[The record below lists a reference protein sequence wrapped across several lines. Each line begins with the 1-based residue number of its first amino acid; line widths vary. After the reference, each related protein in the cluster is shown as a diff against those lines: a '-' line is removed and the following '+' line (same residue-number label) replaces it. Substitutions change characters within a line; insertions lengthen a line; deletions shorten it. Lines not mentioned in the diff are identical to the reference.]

1 LAEVF
6 TIDPLLGLVAVLVL
20 IALNGIFVAGEFSL
34 VAVDI
39 ERVEVMAEQGHR
51 RARVVRKLLSRLSFH
66 LGGAQLG
73 ITVTSLLLGFLAEDT
88 IGAVLDFLPG
98 VSLSPGP
105 TRAVIAIAIAAVLQM
120 IFGELVPKNLAISRP
135 LGTGL
140 WLGSILRIY
149 GLLAAPITTAFNGL
163 ANRLVRLLGIEPV
176 EELRSLRSLED
187 LEYLVRASSARTIKE
202 DEATLITRTLRLSRK
217 DAADALTPRT
227 SMVALR
233 HSGTVSDLVQSAK
246 ESGYSRFPVIGAD
259 LDDIV
264 GMVEVKDVFSLTTD
278 DRESGPLEDIVRP
291 AVVVPEHRE
300 LDGVLV
306 DLELAA
312 SRLAVVVDEHGGT
325 AGLITR
331 EDILEELVG
340 DIADEYDE
348 PVAITAS
355 QKDGRVIVEGL
366 KSRDEIEEIVGLRLP
381 DGPFETLAG
390 FILQQTGSIPEI
402 GQLVEW
408 RGWKFEVLRK
418 ENLRIADVAIEAP
431 IHANGSPQDQG
442 RAI

>member
-1 LAEVF
+1 MF

-73 ITVTSLLLGFLAEDT
+73 ITVTSLLLGLLAEDT

-163 ANRLVRLLGIEPV
+163 ANRLVRLVGIEPV

-202 DEATLITRTLRLSRK
+202 DEARLITRTLRLSRK

-233 HSGTVSDLVQSAK
+233 HSGTVADLVQSAK

-278 DRESGPLEDIVRP
+278 DRERRPLKDIVRP

-355 QKDGRVIVEGL
+355 QRDGRVIVEGL

-390 FILQQTGSIPEI
+390 FMLQQMGSIPEV
-402 GQLVEW
+402 GQVVEW

-431 IHANGSPQDQG
+431 SDANGSPLDQG
-442 RAI
+442 GAI

>member
-1 LAEVF
+1 MAEVF

-51 RARVVRKLLSRLSFH
+51 RARVVRKLLSRLRFH

-88 IGAVLDFLPG
+88 IGALLNFVPG
-98 VSLSPGP
+98 VSLNPGP

-163 ANRLVRLLGIEPV
+163 ANRLVRLVGIEPV

-202 DEATLITRTLRLSRK
+202 DEARLITRTLRLSRK

-233 HSGTVSDLVQSAK
+233 NSGTISDLVQSAK

-278 DRESGPLEDIVRP
+278 DRERRPLEDIVRP

-355 QKDGRVIVEGL
+355 QRDGRVIVEGL

-390 FILQQTGSIPEI
+390 FMLQQMGSIPEI
-402 GQLVEW
+402 GQVVEW
-408 RGWKFEVLRK
+408 RGWKLEVLRK

-431 IHANGSPQDQG
+431 SDANGSPLAQG
-442 RAI
+442 GAK

>member
-1 LAEVF
+1 MF

-402 GQLVEW
+402 GQVVEW

-431 IHANGSPQDQG
+431 IDANGSPQDQG

>member
-1 LAEVF
+1 MF

-233 HSGTVSDLVQSAK
+233 HSGTISDLVQSAK

-402 GQLVEW
+402 GQVVEW

-431 IHANGSPQDQG
+431 IDANGSPQDQG

>member
-1 LAEVF
+1 MF

-163 ANRLVRLLGIEPV
+163 ANRLVRLVGIEPV

-202 DEATLITRTLRLSRK
+202 DEARLITRTLRLSRK

-233 HSGTVSDLVQSAK
+233 NSGTISDLVQSAK

-264 GMVEVKDVFSLTTD
+264 GMVEVKDVFSLTPD
-278 DRESGPLEDIVRP
+278 DRERRPLEDIVRP

-355 QKDGRVIVEGL
+355 QRDGRVIVEGL

-390 FILQQTGSIPEI
+390 FILQQAGSIPEI
-402 GQLVEW
+402 GQVVEW

-431 IHANGSPQDQG
+431 IDANGSPQDQG

>member
-1 LAEVF
+1 MF

-88 IGAVLDFLPG
+88 IGALLDFLPG

-140 WLGSILRIY
+140 WLGSILRVY
-149 GLLAAPITTAFNGL
+149 GVLAAPITTAFNGL

-202 DEATLITRTLRLSRK
+202 DEARLITRTLRLSRK

-246 ESGYSRFPVIGAD
+246 ESGHSRFPVIGAD

-278 DRESGPLEDIVRP
+278 DRERRPLADIVRP

-355 QKDGRVIVEGL
+355 QRDGRVIVEGL

-390 FILQQTGSIPEI
+390 FMLQQMGSIPEV
-402 GQLVEW
+402 GQVVEW
-408 RGWKFEVLRK
+408 RGWKLEVLRK

-431 IHANGSPQDQG
+431 SDANGSPLDQG
-442 RAI
+442 GAI

>member
-1 LAEVF
+1 MF

-88 IGAVLDFLPG
+88 IGALLNFVPG
-98 VSLSPGP
+98 VSLNPGP

-163 ANRLVRLLGIEPV
+163 ANRLVRLVGIEPV

-202 DEATLITRTLRLSRK
+202 DEARLITRTLRLSRK

-233 HSGTVSDLVQSAK
+233 NSGTISDLVQSAK

-278 DRESGPLEDIVRP
+278 DRERRPLEDIVRP

-355 QKDGRVIVEGL
+355 QRDGRVIVEGL
-366 KSRDEIEEIVGLRLP
+366 KSRDEIEEIVGLHLP

-390 FILQQTGSIPEI
+390 FMLQQTGSIPEI
-402 GQLVEW
+402 GQVVEW
-408 RGWKFEVLRK
+408 RGWKLEVLRK

-431 IHANGSPQDQG
+431 SDENGSPLDQG
-442 RAI
+442 AAT

>member
-1 LAEVF
+1 MF

-51 RARVVRKLLSRLSFH
+51 RARVGRKLLSRLSFH

>member
-1 LAEVF
+1 MF

-390 FILQQTGSIPEI
+390 FILQQAGSIPEI
-402 GQLVEW
+402 GQVVEW

>member
-1 LAEVF
+1 MAEVF

-88 IGAVLDFLPG
+88 IGALLDFLPG

-140 WLGSILRIY
+140 WLGSILRVY
-149 GLLAAPITTAFNGL
+149 GVLAAPITTAFNGL

-202 DEATLITRTLRLSRK
+202 DEARLITRTLRLSRK

-233 HSGTVSDLVQSAK
+233 HSGTISDLVQSAK

-402 GQLVEW
+402 GQVVEW
-408 RGWKFEVLRK
+408 RGWKF
-418 ENLRIADVAIEAP
+418 
-431 IHANGSPQDQG
+431 
-442 RAI
+442 

>member
-1 LAEVF
+1 MF

-149 GLLAAPITTAFNGL
+149 GLLAAPITPAFNGL
-163 ANRLVRLLGIEPV
+163 ANRLVRLVGIEPV

-202 DEATLITRTLRLSRK
+202 DEARLITRTLRLSRK

-233 HSGTVSDLVQSAK
+233 NSGTISDLVQSAK

-278 DRESGPLEDIVRP
+278 DRERRPLEDIVRP

-340 DIADEYDE
+340 DIAAEYDE

-355 QKDGRVIVEGL
+355 QRDGRVIVEGL

-390 FILQQTGSIPEI
+390 FMLQQMGSIPEI
-402 GQLVEW
+402 GQVVEW
-408 RGWKFEVLRK
+408 RGWKLEVLRK

-431 IHANGSPQDQG
+431 SDANGSPLDQG
-442 RAI
+442 GAK

>member
-1 LAEVF
+1 MF

-88 IGAVLDFLPG
+88 IGALLNFVPG
-98 VSLSPGP
+98 VSLNPGP

-163 ANRLVRLLGIEPV
+163 ANRLVRLVGIEPV

-202 DEATLITRTLRLSRK
+202 DEARLITRTLRLSRK

-233 HSGTVSDLVQSAK
+233 NSGTISDLVQSAK

-278 DRESGPLEDIVRP
+278 DRERRPLEDIVRP

-312 SRLAVVVDEHGGT
+312 SRLAGVVDEHGGT

-355 QKDGRVIVEGL
+355 QRDGRVIVEGL

-390 FILQQTGSIPEI
+390 FMLQQMGSIPEI
-402 GQLVEW
+402 GQVVEW
-408 RGWKFEVLRK
+408 RGWKLEVLRK

-431 IHANGSPQDQG
+431 SDANGSPLDQG
-442 RAI
+442 GAK

>member
-1 LAEVF
+1 MF

-20 IALNGIFVAGEFSL
+20 VALNGIFVAGEFSL
-34 VAVDI
+34 VAVDV

-51 RARVVRKLLSRLSFH
+51 RARVVRKLLTRLSFH

-73 ITVTSLLLGFLAEDT
+73 ITVTSLLLGLLAEDT
-88 IGAVLDFLPG
+88 IGAALDFLPG
-98 VSLSPGP
+98 ISLSPGP
-105 TRAVIAIAIAAVLQM
+105 LRAVIAIGIAAVLQM
-120 IFGELVPKNLAISRP
+120 IFGELAPKNLAISRP

-163 ANRLVRLLGIEPV
+163 ANKLVRLGGIEPV

-187 LEYLVRASSARTIKE
+187 LEHLVRASSARTIKE
-202 DEATLITRTLRLSRK
+202 DEARLITRTLRLSRK

-233 HSGTVSDLVQSAK
+233 SSGTISDLVQSAR

-278 DRESGPLEDIVRP
+278 DRERRPLGDIVRP
-291 AVVVPEHRE
+291 AVIVPEHRE

-325 AGLITR
+325 AGLISR

-348 PVAITAS
+348 PVPITAS
-355 QKDGRVIVEGL
+355 QRDGRVIVEGL
-366 KSRDEIEEIVGLRLP
+366 KSRDEIEEILGLRLP

-402 GQLVEW
+402 GQVVEW
-408 RGWKFEVLRK
+408 RGWKLEVLRK

-431 IHANGSPQDQG
+431 SDVDDSPLGQRG
-442 RAI
+442 AT

>member
-1 LAEVF
+1 MF

-278 DRESGPLEDIVRP
+278 DRESGPLQDIVRP

-402 GQLVEW
+402 GQVVEW

-431 IHANGSPQDQG
+431 IDANGSPQDQG

>member
-1 LAEVF
+1 MF
-6 TIDPLLGLVAVLVL
+6 TIDPLLGLGAVLILV
-20 IALNGIFVAGEFSL
+20 ALNGIFVAGEFSL

-51 RARVVRKLLSRLSFH
+51 RARVVRKLLTRLSFH

-73 ITVTSLLLGFLAEDT
+73 ITVTSLLLGLLAEDT

-98 VSLSPGP
+98 ISLTPGP
-105 TRAVIAIAIAAVLQM
+105 SRAVIAIGIAAVLQM
-120 IFGELVPKNLAISRP
+120 IFGELAPKNLAISRP

-163 ANRLVRLLGIEPV
+163 ANRLVRLGGIEPV

-187 LEYLVRASSARTIKE
+187 LEHLVRASSARTIKE
-202 DEATLITRTLRLSRK
+202 DEARLITRTLRLSRK

-227 SMVALR
+227 SMVALPS
-233 HSGTVSDLVQSAK
+233 SGTISDLVHSAR
-246 ESGYSRFPVIGAD
+246 ESGFSRFPVIGTD

-264 GMVEVKDVFSLTTD
+264 GMVEVKDVFSLSTD
-278 DRESGPLEDIVRP
+278 DRERRPLGDIVRP
-291 AVVVPEHRE
+291 AVIVPEHRE

-325 AGLITR
+325 AGLISR

-348 PVAITAS
+348 PVPITAS
-355 QKDGRVIVEGL
+355 RRDGRVIVEGL
-366 KSRDEIEEIVGLRLP
+366 KSRDEIEEILGLRLP

-390 FILQQTGSIPEI
+390 FMLQQTGSIPEI
-402 GQLVEW
+402 GQVVEW
-408 RGWKFEVLRK
+408 RGWKLEVLKK

-431 IHANGSPQDQG
+431 SDVNDSPLGQQG
-442 RAI
+442 AT

>member
-1 LAEVF
+1 MF

-73 ITVTSLLLGFLAEDT
+73 ITVTSLLLGLLAEDT

-163 ANRLVRLLGIEPV
+163 ANRLVRLVGIEPV

-202 DEATLITRTLRLSRK
+202 DEARLITRTLRLSRK

-233 HSGTVSDLVQSAK
+233 HSGTVADLVQSAK

-278 DRESGPLEDIVRP
+278 DRERRPLADIVRP

-355 QKDGRVIVEGL
+355 QRDGRVIVEGL

-390 FILQQTGSIPEI
+390 FMLQQMGSIPEV
-402 GQLVEW
+402 GQVVEW

-431 IHANGSPQDQG
+431 SDANGSPLDQG
-442 RAI
+442 GAI

>member
-1 LAEVF
+1 MF

-73 ITVTSLLLGFLAEDT
+73 ITVTSLLLGLLAEDT

-163 ANRLVRLLGIEPV
+163 ANRLVRLVGIEPV

-202 DEATLITRTLRLSRK
+202 DEARLITRTLRLSRK

-233 HSGTVSDLVQSAK
+233 HSGTVADLVQSAK

-278 DRESGPLEDIVRP
+278 DRERRPLEDIVRP

-355 QKDGRVIVEGL
+355 QRDGRVIVEGL

-390 FILQQTGSIPEI
+390 FMLQQMGSIPEV
-402 GQLVEW
+402 GQVVEW

-431 IHANGSPQDQG
+431 SDANGSPLDQG
-442 RAI
+442 GAI

>member
-1 LAEVF
+1 MF

-88 IGAVLDFLPG
+88 IGALLNFVPG
-98 VSLSPGP
+98 VSLNPGP

-163 ANRLVRLLGIEPV
+163 ANRLVRLVGIEPV

-202 DEATLITRTLRLSRK
+202 DEARLITRTLRLSRK

-233 HSGTVSDLVQSAK
+233 NSGTISDLVQSAK

-278 DRESGPLEDIVRP
+278 DRERRPLEDIVRP

-355 QKDGRVIVEGL
+355 QRDGRVIVEGL

-390 FILQQTGSIPEI
+390 FMLQQMGSIPEI
-402 GQLVEW
+402 GQVVEW
-408 RGWKFEVLRK
+408 RGWKLEVLRK

-431 IHANGSPQDQG
+431 SDANGFPLDQG
-442 RAI
+442 GAK

>member
-1 LAEVF
+1 MF

-233 HSGTVSDLVQSAK
+233 HSGTISDLVQSAK

-431 IHANGSPQDQG
+431 IDANGSPQDQG

>member
-1 LAEVF
+1 MF

-163 ANRLVRLLGIEPV
+163 ANRLVRLVGIEPV

-202 DEATLITRTLRLSRK
+202 DEARLITRTLRLSRK

-233 HSGTVSDLVQSAK
+233 NSGTISDLVQSAK

-278 DRESGPLEDIVRP
+278 DRERRPLEDIVRP

-355 QKDGRVIVEGL
+355 QRDGRVIVEGL

-381 DGPFETLAG
+381 DGPFETVAG
-390 FILQQTGSIPEI
+390 FMLQQMGSIPEI
-402 GQLVEW
+402 GQVVEW
-408 RGWKFEVLRK
+408 RGWKLEVLRK

-431 IHANGSPQDQG
+431 SDANGSPLDQG
-442 RAI
+442 GAK

>member
-1 LAEVF
+1 MF

-73 ITVTSLLLGFLAEDT
+73 ITVTSLLLGLLAEDT

-163 ANRLVRLLGIEPV
+163 ANRLVRLVGIEPV

-202 DEATLITRTLRLSRK
+202 DEARLITRTLRLSRK

-246 ESGYSRFPVIGAD
+246 ESGHSRFPVIGAD

-278 DRESGPLEDIVRP
+278 DRERRPLKDIVRP

-355 QKDGRVIVEGL
+355 QRDGRVIVEGL

-390 FILQQTGSIPEI
+390 FMLQQMGSIPEV
-402 GQLVEW
+402 GQVVEW
-408 RGWKFEVLRK
+408 RGWKLEVLRK

-431 IHANGSPQDQG
+431 SDANGSPLDQG
-442 RAI
+442 GAI

>member
-1 LAEVF
+1 MF
-6 TIDPLLGLVAVLVL
+6 TIAPLLGLVAVLVL

-233 HSGTVSDLVQSAK
+233 HSGTISDLVQSAK

-390 FILQQTGSIPEI
+390 FMLQQMGSIPEI

-431 IHANGSPQDQG
+431 IDANGSPQDQG

>member
-1 LAEVF
+1 MF

-88 IGAVLDFLPG
+88 IGALLNFVPG
-98 VSLSPGP
+98 VSLNPGP

-163 ANRLVRLLGIEPV
+163 ANRLVRLVGIEPV

-202 DEATLITRTLRLSRK
+202 DEARLITRTLRLSRK

-233 HSGTVSDLVQSAK
+233 NSGTISDLVQSAK

-278 DRESGPLEDIVRP
+278 DRERRPLEDIVRP

-355 QKDGRVIVEGL
+355 QRDGRVIVEGL

-381 DGPFETLAG
+381 DGPFEPLAG
-390 FILQQTGSIPEI
+390 FMLQQMGSIPEI
-402 GQLVEW
+402 GQVVEW
-408 RGWKFEVLRK
+408 RGWKLEVLRK

-431 IHANGSPQDQG
+431 SDANGSPLDQG
-442 RAI
+442 GAK

>member
-1 LAEVF
+1 MF

-202 DEATLITRTLRLSRK
+202 DEARLITRTLRLSRK

-246 ESGYSRFPVIGAD
+246 ESGHSRFPVIGAD

-278 DRESGPLEDIVRP
+278 DRERRPLKDIVRP

-355 QKDGRVIVEGL
+355 QSDGRVIVEGL
-366 KSRDEIEEIVGLRLP
+366 KSRDEMEEIVGLRLP

-390 FILQQTGSIPEI
+390 FMLQQMGSIPEI
-402 GQLVEW
+402 GQVVEW
-408 RGWKFEVLRK
+408 RGWKLEVLRK

-431 IHANGSPQDQG
+431 SDANGSPPDQG
-442 RAI
+442 GAI